1 MYVFFCILLQGRQ
14 QCFEGWERSMEGNS
28 IASNQLMPLSIVSS
42 QVLYLVGSEHI
53 LRPTLYVCCIS
64 YCCFI
69 NFWLWI
75 AQKLLLTFWDK
86 LTININ
92 QDNIFCL
99 VKLKKKKKLLNYEHE
114 PTLKIYGFKKPHTLK
129 QYVHSVFFKPYIDDL
144 STSTIIFINAIFQTN
159 LVILKVS
166 IKKNIDVFL
175 NVKANIYIKLILD
188 P

>member
-99 VKLKKKKKLLNYEHE
+99 VKLKKKKK
-114 PTLKIYGFKKPHTLK
+114 
-129 QYVHSVFFKPYIDDL
+129 
-144 STSTIIFINAIFQTN
+144 IIELWTWTYFENLWFQKAAYSQAICT
-159 LVILKVS
+159 
-166 IKKNIDVFL
+166 
-175 NVKANIYIKLILD
+175 
-188 P
+188 

>member
-99 VKLKKKKKLLNYEHE
+99 VKLKKKKNYWIMNMNLLWKFMVSKSRILSSNMY
-114 PTLKIYGFKKPHTLK
+114 I
-129 QYVHSVFFKPYIDDL
+129 VFF
-144 STSTIIFINAIFQTN
+144 
-159 LVILKVS
+159 
-166 IKKNIDVFL
+166 L
-175 NVKANIYIKLILD
+175 NLILMIYQHQQ
-188 P
+188 

>member
-1 MYVFFCILLQGRQ
+1 M
-14 QCFEGWERSMEGNS
+14 
-28 IASNQLMPLSIVSS
+28 
-42 QVLYLVGSEHI
+42 
-53 LRPTLYVCCIS
+53 
-64 YCCFI
+64 
-69 NFWLWI
+69 
-75 AQKLLLTFWDK
+75 
-86 LTININ
+86 
-92 QDNIFCL
+92 
-99 VKLKKKKKLLNYEHE
+99 NYEHE